1 MPKTEMLHIR
11 VEPEI
16 KQMADQT
23 FRSLGLTTADAVNV
37 FLRKSIDAV
46 GFPFA
51 VRRRYNKETLE
62 ALAEAERIAHDPN
75 AKTYEDFSEIL
86 KEIDDEIAAEENA
99 HG

>member
-11 VEPEI
+11 VEPDI

-37 FLRKSIDAV
+37 FLRKSIDAG

-51 VRRRYNKETLE
+51 VRRRYKKETLE
-62 ALAEAERIAHDPN
+62 AFAEAKRIAHDPN
-75 AKTYEDFSEIL
+75 VKGYTDMDELMKDLLS
-86 KEIDDEIAAEENA
+86 DD
-99 HG
+99 

>member
-16 KQMADQT
+16 KQLADQT

-37 FLRKSIDAV
+37 FLRKSIDAG

-75 AKTYEDFSEIL
+75 VKGYTD
-86 KEIDDEIAAEENA
+86 IDELMRDLMADD
-99 HG
+99 

>member
-37 FLRKSIDAV
+37 FLRKSIDAG

-51 VRRRYNKETLE
+51 VRRRLNKETLE
-62 ALAEAERIAHDPN
+62 ALAESKRIAHDPN
-75 AKTYEDFSEIL
+75 VKGYTDMDELMKDLMA
-86 KEIDDEIAAEENA
+86 DD
-99 HG
+99 